1 MKKTRFF
8 LLGLLAML
16 FACTSAYA
24 IPGNP
29 VSPDWSNYAE
39 TYTIEISY
47 SVGGR
52 LLFQK
57 DASFSW
63 SPDPYPSPVEI
74 YVTTNGKTSVPEKL
88 IGEDTYYQL
97 LLPEHGGSIEFEFT
111 SHLSLTEAQYAINNF
126 TWTEGIIVDLDAI
139 GYGSIDWAPKK
150 EAYAFGDTITITTSP
165 QEGQVFCGWFN
176 FDDYSIPLG
185 EPIQISNHLVKQA
198 VFLPEFM
205 ENCQLA
211 GDTPWLPI
219 YSDELGGFV
228 LSSENLQYRESAILK
243 INHSTPVTATTEYQ
257 QMGALKLSALEYR
270 IGNNETAI
278 PDSSSWEK
286 TSITTASRGTIQI
299 VATSYSKDDEENTV
313 YLRNLDTASGYPL
326 NIYSSHG
333 QVQRSPNQTNFLAEK
348 SVALQAVPDE
358 GYQFLYWLS
367 SDLIDIEYRTNPDL
381 PLTIPSVENLFPYLG
396 GKVNLYAIFG
406 QQVSWNGPEIW
417 HWGEAGWSVLDDS
430 NSTNGQT
437 LELRSTSDRTYSHG
451 LFIPLEGPGILSFQF
466 IHPSDLS
473 SSSKIRYGL
482 DDETLASS
490 RYPTEWETV
499 KLYIEDGPHY
509 FYIANQQSSYSGEIG
524 MQVRSIEFAPGLE
537 LTTNVIGSGSVT
549 QSNSD
554 SLIPS
559 GQSCSLHATPSAD
572 NEFLAWLDE
581 SGILYFENPLSR
593 TPETNENLS
602 ALFGRRVSNGNKTL
616 NLGGLNTWTVSGSTY
631 NQTVAK
637 KEEALAFIGL
647 PTPGGIELDITKAF
661 EISGDATAEVYI
673 NGVLDQTIELH
684 TGETSHVQ
692 AAVADA
698 PYQILLRLIN
708 DDHYDDATFTL
719 SNIIHHDGLPFTLN
733 ETFGGEITCSHSN
746 GWYPQGT
753 TIQLSANPI
762 TGNVLTEWR
771 EMIDASGTEYS
782 FELLEPT
789 IISPRFDLDYL
800 PDVEEA
806 TASTPNDQYYFSKPY
821 QWMISEIHEDG
832 SYDIHSQCRA
842 LYHILALSF
851 TGPGLLKGDGI
862 TSSPADAYL
871 SASTS
876 GDSDSAD
883 KDDSSWTIRIKEGPQ
898 WVSLRLLPSDEYQ
911 YFSEA
916 TLQNVRFEPGYTINL
931 NNTNTSGI
939 NSVDSDSP
947 LDVTFSE
954 GDTVTLTAVPKEFYV
969 FSGWGPEI
977 DSTDNPI
984 TLTIDQSYQLEPSAT
999 LPASN
1004 GLLHFNRSDQSQFIN
1019 YLADAG
1025 PNGGECLQFVTSE
1038 EYQYIRLAIP
1048 LKDQDG
1054 YLGFKSKI
1062 AEGAENTSSIS
1073 ISGNGISKTIS
1084 EVSDNWVETVLFV
1097 PGNPDPSD
1105 EKIIEFTILLYPDSE
1120 LLISDIQYETG
1131 LGISVTS
1138 EGGTA
1143 HCTPRQLTYSTG
1155 TEVSLSTTT
1164 ENTENTFMAWA
1175 GSFLDFRSNFSHQLT
1190 ESINLTAYYGKS
1202 FEINGLTFLA
1212 SQDSSWSVSP
1222 YNSASGCSDMLT
1234 TTLTGPG
1241 LFSWEVDIAEGSNMA
1256 MFQDN
1261 EVLHHPQMSTMDQ
1274 HYTFAIPEGQHTVGL
1289 YQTGKSSS
1297 VQYYYIRNPQFT
1309 EGYALDIS
1317 SPVGELTKS
1326 PDKTTYELGDIVE
1339 INLDLPDNCQFEGWT
1354 GSFSGNPKN
1363 FTIEIEDSYQATAL
1377 VRKEIR
1383 VDDLLW
1389 NVSANDVWQISPN
1402 DIYSPVLS
1410 SKLDKPSTA
1419 TATSTVSGPSTLFI
1433 RAGDTS
1439 SWRSN
1444 IEIKLDEQVID
1455 LTMDHNSYY
1464 AWIDIPSGD
1473 HQVSMS
1479 HIQTEEFSSTCEQGL
1494 YQSILLSYRMDTSY
1508 DTWLADLEG
1517 LTTSQKATLERMGD
1531 RDNDLVMDFLE
1542 YIFDRSPAIKEPH
1555 PLAELIQ
1562 GSLGQSPW
1570 ARIHYA
1576 PTNLSDRYSLQL
1588 QQSTNMTD
1596 WTTLYD
1602 FADMDTDA
1610 FSGHLDVDLPDYD
1623 ADNPCFLRIHLEEQ

>member
-1 MKKTRFF
+1 M
-8 LLGLLAML
+8 
-16 FACTSAYA
+16 
-24 IPGNP
+24 
-29 VSPDWSNYAE
+29 
-39 TYTIEISY
+39 
-47 SVGGR
+47 
-52 LLFQK
+52 
-57 DASFSW
+57 
-63 SPDPYPSPVEI
+63 DPSLNEI

-97 LLPEHGGSIEFEFT
+97 LLPEHGGSIEFEFS
-111 SHLSLTEAQYAINNF
+111 SHVSLIEAQYAINNF
-126 TWTEGIIVDLDAI
+126 TWAEGIIVDLDAI

-150 EAYAFGDTITITTSP
+150 EAYASGDTITITTSP

-228 LSSENLQYRESAILK
+228 LSSENLQYYESAILK

-257 QMGALKLSALEYR
+257 QTGALNLSALEYR

-299 VATSYSKDDEENTV
+299 VATSYAEENEENTV

-333 QVQRSPNQTNFLAEK
+333 QVQRSPNQTNFLAEE
-348 SVALQAVPDE
+348 SVALHAVPDE

-367 SDLIDIEYRTNPDL
+367 SNLIDIEYRTNPDL

-437 LELRSTSDRTYSHG
+437 LELRSTSDHTYSHG
-451 LFIPLEGPGILSFQF
+451 LFMPLEGPGILSFQF

-490 RYPTEWETV
+490 RYSTEWETV
-499 KLYIEDGPHY
+499 KLYIEEGPHY

-616 NLGGLNTWTVSGSTY
+616 NLGGPNTWTVSGATY
-631 NQTVAK
+631 KQTVAK

-647 PTPGGIELDITKAF
+647 PTPGGIELDITKAD
-661 EISGDATAEVYI
+661 EIRRDATAEVYI
-673 NGVLDQTIELH
+673 NGVLDQTIELRA
-684 TGETSHVQ
+684 GETSHVQ

-733 ETFGGEITCSHSN
+733 ETFGGEITCSHPT

-753 TIQLSANPI
+753 KIELSAVPLP
-762 TGNVLTEWR
+762 GNAFDSWGDTLDSNQLNFSFNLLDKTT
-771 EMIDASGTEYS
+771 ASPLFY
-782 FELLEPT
+782 
-789 IISPRFDLDYL
+789 LDHL
-800 PDVEEA
+800 PDVD
-806 TASTPNDQYYFSKPY
+806 STTEIVDDYYQQSRVRR
-821 QWMISEIHEDG
+821 WAVSDIHDDG
-832 SYDIHSQCRA
+832 SYDLRVRMPVYPTLYAGVGIRLTSPGRLLGNGFIPITDKINLEVYSPEDNDRA
-842 LYHILALSF
+842 
-851 TGPGLLKGDGI
+851 
-862 TSSPADAYL
+862 
-871 SASTS
+871 
-876 GDSDSAD
+876 DS
-883 KDDSSWTIRIKEGPQ
+883 KDSSWA
-898 WVSLRLLPSDEYQ
+898 VSIQEASSNVQLVISNPEYNTTP
-911 YFSEA
+911 YDIFIN
-916 TLQNVRFEPGYTINL
+916 NVYFEPGYTIIL
-931 NNTNTSGI
+931 DTPDTSGI
-939 NSVDSDSP
+939 NAVDSTAP
-947 LDVTFSE
+947 LDATFSE
-954 GDTVTLTAVPKEFYV
+954 GDTVTLTAIPKADYV
-969 FSGWGPEI
+969 FSGWGSEI
-977 DSTDNPI
+977 DSIDNPI
-984 TLTIDQSYQLEPSAT
+984 TLTMDQSYRLVPTAS

-1025 PNGGECLQFVTSE
+1025 PTGNECLQFEASE
-1038 EYQYIRLAIP
+1038 KFQYIWLTIP
-1048 LKDQDG
+1048 ARDQDG

-1062 AEGAENTSSIS
+1062 SAGAENTSSIY
-1073 ISGNGISKTIS
+1073 ISRNGISKTIS
-1084 EVSDNWVETVLFV
+1084 EASENWVDTAIFI

-1105 EKIIEFTILLYPDSE
+1105 ENSIFFSIRLYPDSKV
-1120 LLISDIQYETG
+1120 LISDIHYETG
-1131 LGISVTS
+1131 IGISVDS
-1138 EGGTA
+1138 IGGT
-1143 HCTPRQLTYSTG
+1143 TTYSPVQLTYAPG
-1155 TEVSLSTTT
+1155 TEITFNT
-1164 ENTENTFMAWA
+1164 ETEIPENTFMAWA
-1175 GSFLDFRSNFSHQLT
+1175 GSFLDFNSRFSHQIV
-1190 ESINLTAYYGKS
+1190 EPIDLTAYYGKS
-1202 FEINGLTFLA
+1202 FQIDEITFLA
-1212 SQDSSWSVSP
+1212 SLDSSWSVSP
-1222 YNSASGCSDMLT
+1222 DNSASGRSDMLT

-1241 LFSWEVDIAEGSNMA
+1241 LFSWEVDIAEGSDMA

-1274 HYTFAIPEGQHTVGL
+1274 HYTIAIPEGQHTVGL
-1289 YQTGKSSS
+1289 YQSGKSSS

-1326 PDKTTYELGDIVE
+1326 LDKTTYELGDIVE
-1339 INLDLPDNCQFEGWT
+1339 IHLDLPDNCQFDGWT
-1354 GSFSGNPKN
+1354 GSFSENPKN

-1377 VRKEIR
+1377 VRKDIR

-1402 DIYSPVLS
+1402 NIYFPVLS
-1410 SKLDKPSTA
+1410 SKLDHPSTA
-1419 TATSTVSGPSTLFI
+1419 TATSSVTGPSTLFI

-1494 YQSILLSYRMDTSY
+1494 YQSILLPYRMDTSY

-1588 QQSTNMTD
+1588 QQSTNMTN

-1610 FSGHLDVDLPDYD
+1610 FDDHLDIELPDYD
-1623 ADNPCFLRIHLEEQ
+1623 PTKPCFLRIHLEEQ